1 MEVGLAFCIAFSFL
15 VTQIGVSQAFPSVAS
30 DSDDKLQRVIIDSSE
45 GMTSALAGMNELF
58 KKALNSP
65 VTPKPDENDD
75 EDDGAIGTDPEFVMR
90 LSKTAGAMS
99 DFFPELYNR
108 ALEVSHADTI
118 GLSPISE
125 DAEMRGKVKNVL
137 LNGLM
142 AMTVAS
148 VAYGNMMRS
157 VSSPVEDFS

>member
-45 GMTSALAGMNELF
+45 GM
-58 KKALNSP
+58 
-65 VTPKPDENDD
+65 NDD